1 MNPETLPTLVACLL
15 HATDALKLKI
25 KTELEETA
33 NLRVLLD
40 LLRAREPYEA
50 EHVIFIVWGGVEKL
64 QAAAAKAKG
73 ETAGLL
79 AELAGF
85 AISNC

>member
-1 MNPETLPTLVACLL
+1 M
-15 HATDALKLKI
+15 
-25 KTELEETA
+25 
-33 NLRVLLD
+33 LLD